1 MSFFGKFEKVRSPNI
16 GMKSLPRFP
25 GDPGI
30 QILTEKYG
38 AYYEQLMDKWSLS
51 PAIYSDVDLN
61 YMTNIVRLV

>member
-1 MSFFGKFEKVRSPNI
+1 
-16 GMKSLPRFP
+16 MKSLPRFP

-30 QILTEKYG
+30 QILTKKYG

>member
-1 MSFFGKFEKVRSPNI
+1 
-16 GMKSLPRFP
+16 MKSLPRFP